1 MYIKNVIKLFK
12 NLLMRFYAK
21 DYYTTKNFHQTKML
35 YLCFLNFYCLMN
47 FLYKSEVEHKKV
59 TIEKKQWRAQFF
71 FTVCARSSPE
81 N

>member
-47 FLYKSEVEHKKV
+47 FLYKSEVEHRKV
-59 TIEKKQWRAQFF
+59 TIEKISGVHEAHPKILHPPFD
-71 FTVCARSSPE
+71 C
-81 N
+81 